1 MITLAILLLL
11 GLALTIFTIIS
22 VVVVGSVG
30 FVIFGDV
37 IVAVL
42 IIAWI
47 GCTMKNIQ
55 LEIISLI
62 LVFTI
67 PIELRT
73 EIL

>member
-22 VVVVGSVG
+22 IAIVGSVG

-47 GCTMKNIQ
+47 IRCIAKK
-55 LEIISLI
+55 
-62 LVFTI
+62 
-67 PIELRT
+67 
-73 EIL
+73 

>member
-11 GLALTIFTIIS
+11 GLALIVFTIIS

-30 FVIFGDV
+30 FVIFGDI

-47 GCTMKNIQ
+47 IRCIAKK
-55 LEIISLI
+55 
-62 LVFTI
+62 
-67 PIELRT
+67 
-73 EIL
+73 

>member
-11 GLALTIFTIIS
+11 GLALTIFTIIG

-47 GCTMKNIQ
+47 IRCIAKK
-55 LEIISLI
+55 
-62 LVFTI
+62 
-67 PIELRT
+67 
-73 EIL
+73 